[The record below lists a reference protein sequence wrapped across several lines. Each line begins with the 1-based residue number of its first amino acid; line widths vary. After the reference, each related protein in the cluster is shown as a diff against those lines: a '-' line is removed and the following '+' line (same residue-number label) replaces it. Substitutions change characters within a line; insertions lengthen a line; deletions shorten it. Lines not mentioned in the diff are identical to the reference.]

1 MSLIQKIR
9 DKGAA
14 VMIALI
20 ALSLI
25 AFILMDAFQ
34 GGGSS
39 FFGNNDAIGKVNG
52 VKIKKSDFDKEM
64 EMYKQPGQ
72 SSEQMIGQLW
82 DMNVDR
88 IVMQEEYERTGLSF
102 TNKELSSVLFGG
114 TPPQWLQQ
122 AFTDP
127 NTGQY
132 NAEQARQFFAN
143 QKKQKGSAQTE
154 MIYNAYIK
162 PTIEQTIRAKYIS
175 LITNSVYVPKWMAER
190 NIADNSQ
197 IASASYVYIP
207 YSSVSDTAFKV
218 TDEEIAAYVKKFP
231 AEFTVDVN
239 TRQMMYVPFDVIP
252 TGADSANAHSQ
263 VATLREDFIAAEDE
277 EAFLN
282 RVGSEMPYYN
292 SYFSKAKI
300 QHSFKDSVTGIGV
313 GNVYGPYVEGGS
325 YVMAK
330 LVGVKNWP
338 DSVKVRHILIG
349 TQDPQTGQV
358 QRDDSTAKKLADSIA
373 TAIKNGSNFDSLVA
387 KFSDDKGSITKGG
400 VYDYFPQGQMVTAFN
415 DFAFDGKIGDK
426 SVVKTEYG
434 YHYIEILGQKNFQPA
449 YKIAYLAKPIVASQ
463 ETVNAANDQA
473 LKFAADSKDQKSF
486 NATLAKMKRSALQ
499 SADIKENDFQIPG
512 LGESRA
518 LIRWIYE
525 NDLGDV
531 SDPFD
536 MKDKFVVAMVSN
548 IQKKG
553 LMNAAKAR
561 PLAEQFI
568 RNQKKAKQII
578 AKFKGNTLE
587 AYAQS
592 TGMPIARVDS
602 LVFGSA
608 PFVPNLGMESKLVG
622 AAHNKNLRNKA
633 SEPIVGSTGVFSVR
647 QELIAAIP
655 PANGNIEMVRQQLV
669 SQQRSSGGF
678 RSAESLKKS
687 AKIKDYRFNFY

>member
-1 MSLIQKIR
+1 
-9 DKGAA
+9 
-14 VMIALI
+14 MIALI

-34 GGGSS
+34 GGGSNL
-39 FFGNNDAIGKVNG
+39 FGSSDAIGKVNG
-52 VKIKKSDFDKEM
+52 VKIRKADFDKEM

-88 IVMQEEYERTGLSF
+88 VIMQEEYERTGLSF
-102 TNKELSSVLFGG
+102 TSKELSSVLFGG

-143 QKKQKGSAQTE
+143 QRKQKGSAQTE

-162 PTIEQTIRAKYIS
+162 PTIEQTTRAKYIS
-175 LITNSVYVPKWMAER
+175 LITNSVYVPKWLAEK

-197 IASASYVYIP
+197 IASAAYVYVP
-207 YSSVSDTAFKV
+207 YSSLSDSSFKV
-218 TDEEIAAYVKKFP
+218 TDEEVEAYVKKFP
-231 AEFTVDVN
+231 AEFRVEQN
-239 TRQMMYVPFDVIP
+239 SRQMMYVPFDIIP
-252 TGADSANAHSQ
+252 TASDSANAQSQ
-263 VATLREDFIAAEDE
+263 VSTLKADFAAAKDE

-282 RVGSEMPYYN
+282 RSGSEMPYYN
-292 SYFSKAKI
+292 SYFSKSKI
-300 QHSFKDSVTGIGV
+300 QHAFKDSVTSIPVGGI
-313 GNVYGPYVEGGS
+313 YGPYIDGGN

-338 DSVKVRHILIG
+338 DSVKVRHILIE
-349 TQDPQTGQV
+349 TANPQTGQV
-358 QRDDSTAKKLADSIA
+358 TRDDSTAKRLADSIS
-373 TAIKNGSNFDSLVA
+373 TAIRNGANFDSLVV
-387 KFSDDKGSITKGG
+387 KFSDDKGSVAKGG

-415 DFAFDGKIGDK
+415 DYAFDGKVGDK
-426 SVVKTEYG
+426 GVVKTEFG
-434 YHYIEILGQKNFQPA
+434 YHYMEILGQKNFQPA
-449 YKIAYLAKPIVASQ
+449 YKIAYLAKPIIASQ
-463 ETVNAANDQA
+463 ETINAANDQA
-473 LKFAADSKDQKSF
+473 LKFAGESKDQKSF
-486 NATLAKMKRSALQ
+486 NANLAKLNRSALQ

-512 LGESRA
+512 LGESRS
-518 LIRWIYE
+518 LIRWVYE
-525 NDLGDV
+525 NDLGDI

-536 MKDKFVVAMVSN
+536 LKDKYVVAMVSN

-568 RNQKKAKQII
+568 RNQKKAKDII

-587 AYAQS
+587 SYAQG
-592 TGMPIARVDS
+592 TGTQIARVDS

-608 PFVPNLGMESKLVG
+608 PFVPNVGMEPRLVG
-622 AAHNKNLRNKA
+622 AAHNKNLKNKA
-633 SEPIVGSTGVFSVR
+633 SEPIVGATGVFAVR
-647 QELIAAIP
+647 QELVSAVP
-655 PANGNIEMVRQQLV
+655 PTNGNIDMVRQQLT

-687 AKIKDYRFNFY
+687 ATIKDYRFNFY